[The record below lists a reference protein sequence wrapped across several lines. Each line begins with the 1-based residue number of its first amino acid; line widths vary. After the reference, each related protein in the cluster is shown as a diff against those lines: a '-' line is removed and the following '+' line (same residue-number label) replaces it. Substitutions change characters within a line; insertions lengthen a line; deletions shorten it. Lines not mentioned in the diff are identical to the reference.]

1 MDFRD
6 SPDEAAFRERLR
18 SWLSLHAKDFPS
30 SGDEY
35 WARQGEWHRALYEG
49 GFFGLSWPREYGGQE
64 LPPVYDVI
72 LDEELARAG
81 APPRP
86 SLGYLVSGLSRHASK
101 ELCSRFL
108 PGHHQRHRAMVPGLQ
123 RTRRRVG
130 PCVADHHRHPR
141 G

>member
-6 SPDEAAFRERLR
+6 STDEAAFRDRLR
-18 SWLSLHAKDFPS
+18 SWLSLHAKEFPS

-72 LDEELARAG
+72 LDEELARAE

-86 SLGYLVSGLSRHASK
+86 SLGYLVAGLSRHGSK
-101 ELCSRFL
+101 ELCTPL
-108 PGHHQRHRAMVPGLQ
+108 PARHDQRQRAVVSGLQ
-123 RTRRRVG
+123 RTGLRIGSR
-130 PCVADHHRHPR
+130 VADHHRHP
-141 G
+141 

>member
-6 SPDEAAFRERLR
+6 SADEAAFRARLR
-18 SWLSLHAKDFPS
+18 DWLSVHAKEFPT

-35 WARQGEWHRALYEG
+35 WARQGEWHRALYSG
-49 GFFGLSWPREYGGQE
+49 GFFGVTWPKEYGGQE

-86 SLGYLVSGLSRHASK
+86 CVRSRAPTST
-101 ELCSRFL
+101 RGRRW
-108 PGHHQRHRAMVPGLQ
+108 PTQPQRHP
-123 RTRRRVG
+123 
-130 PCVADHHRHPR
+130 
-141 G
+141 